1 MPARRPRSRDSSS
14 AGANRLKSRR
24 WCFTLHL
31 RDGEGVE
38 AGVPDEKHDAG
49 AGLGSQVERSRGVQR
64 SSVAGPQESDSEAE
78 IPYELMSPYSRREV
92 ERRRL
97 SSARSQ
103 EGEEGVSSQ
112 VHSRLG
118 EPPSSP
124 VPGVSRLPSVSSA
137 AGVDGEGEWTF
148 LQPQPSVLRSLL
160 QDCKQILYYIFQ
172 LEQCPET
179 SRYHFQGYLRFTG
192 PKALSYVKSV
202 FGDYS
207 HVHCESAKG
216 TEEQNIAYCSKEES
230 RVSGPWEFGERA
242 QQGKRSDIDT
252 AREIVGNGGGMRGI
266 IAEVGSYQAMRA
278 GQLMLCYV
286 EPGRDASIPKV
297 VRWYHGRTGT
307 GKTRAAV
314 EEFPDA
320 WVSTQDL
327 KWWDG
332 YDAHK
337 VVIVDDFR
345 KGHCR
350 FSDLLRYLDRYEVKV
365 AVKGGFRQLLAD
377 IIIITCP
384 WAPDVLYSNREGE
397 DVAQLTR
404 RISEVRLFGGEPSEP
419 PKDFPSASARHFR
432 SS

>member
-14 AGANRLKSRR
+14 SGANRLKSRR

-38 AGVPDEKHDAG
+38 AGVPDEKHDPG
-49 AGLGSQVERSRGVQR
+49 AGVGSQVERSGGVQR

-97 SSARSQ
+97 PSSRSQ
-103 EGEEGVSSQ
+103 EAEEGVPSQ
-112 VHSRLG
+112 VDSD
-118 EPPSSP
+118 S
-124 VPGVSRLPSVSSA
+124 
-137 AGVDGEGEWTF
+137 GEWTF

-160 QDCKQILYYIFQ
+160 QDCKQLLFYIFQ

-207 HVHCESAKG
+207 YVHCESAKG

-252 AREIVGNGGGMRGI
+252 AREIVSNGGGMRGI

-286 EPGRDASIPKV
+286 EPGRDASVPKE

-377 IIIITCP
+377 VIIITCP
-384 WAPDVLYSNREGE
+384 WAPDVLFSNREGE

-404 RISEVRLFGGEPSEP
+404 RISVVRLFGEEPSEP

-432 SS
+432 T